1 MKTKCE
7 LLAPAGG
14 MKQLIAAVENGADA
28 VYMGGHMFNARI
40 NADNFTAEEMKQ
52 AIDYA
57 HIRNVKVYV
66 TVNTLLR
73 DDELE
78 SGLLYAATLYEMGAD
93 ALIIQDLGF
102 GSIVR
107 AALPDF
113 PLHLST
119 QASIYNV
126 RGIKKAAELGYER
139 VVPARELSL
148 EEIRQ
153 AADTGIDIEIFV
165 HGAMCFCYSGQCQ
178 MSRIIGG
185 RSGNRGLCA
194 QPCRLSYSLDGRE
207 GYHLSPRDMCTVD
220 RLGEFAE
227 AGVSSFKIEGRM
239 KSAEYVAQVT
249 SAYRKYLDMYYE
261 TGSIDVDETDRIALE
276 QIFNRGGFT
285 QGYLDGNPGRDFL
298 SGDMPKHRGVY
309 IGRALEKHG
318 QIVRIKT
325 NEDISNGDGIEI
337 HDKNVTGNIV
347 TYIKE
352 AGRGKLDIGDFK
364 GYVSKGA
371 DVYRTSSSMQL
382 KSLRKTFE
390 EGRFLKKVPVN
401 FTFTASCGEYPK
413 LALSEG
419 SFEVDVRGDTVC
431 EKAVNKAIDEELI
444 KKQLQKTGNTP
455 FEADKIYCC
464 IDKDISIP
472 VSVINAMRR
481 NALKSL
487 EEIKSR
493 GRVKQEPVMPKLL
506 PGLQTD
512 MTGIYVMDINDI
524 GSRELEKLINK
535 YDGRLDIFVP
545 LIGHMKNRGSVKS
558 SRYLDEAF
566 GERCEIIPYISNIS
580 KGREDEYI
588 ADNLDDICECV
599 KDTGIMIGNLCWIDE
614 FVSRGIT
621 VYGGYGL
628 NVYNRHTDAL
638 LKSLGV
644 RFCAPSIEYLEKG
657 NGNLPLMVTEHL
669 IPGRSLTD
677 RKGETYRVI
686 RNDAGDKSIILSGGR
701 VHIPEQTKGDYICCV
716 YV

>member
-28 VYMGGHMFNARI
+28 VYMGGHSFNARI
-40 NADNFTAEEMKQ
+40 NADNFTADEMKQ
-52 AIDYA
+52 AIEYS
-57 HIRNVKVYV
+57 HIRNTKVYI
-66 TVNTLLR
+66 TVNTLFK
-73 DDELE
+73 DEELE
-78 SGLLYAATLYEMGAD
+78 AGLEYAGELYEMGAD

-107 AALPDF
+107 KALPDF

-153 AADTGIDIEIFV
+153 AADTGTDIEIFV
-165 HGAMCFCYSGQCQ
+165 HGAMCFSYSGQCQ

-194 QPCRLSYSLDGRE
+194 QPCRLAYSLDGRE
-207 GYHLSPRDMCTVD
+207 GYHLSPRDLCTVD
-220 RLGEFAE
+220 RLGEFVQ

-249 SAYRKYLDMYYE
+249 SVYRKYLDMYYK
-261 TGSIDVDETDRIALE
+261 TGDISVDEADRRALE

-285 QGYLDGNPGRDFL
+285 QGYLDKNPGRDFL
-298 SGDMPKHRGVY
+298 SGDIPKHRGLY
-309 IGRALEKHG
+309 IGKVLEKNG

-337 HDKNVTGNIV
+337 HDKNITGNIV

-364 GYVSKGA
+364 GYAGKGA
-371 DVYRTSSSMQL
+371 DVYRTSSRVQL
-382 KSLRKTFE
+382 RALRKTFE
-390 EGRFLKKVPVN
+390 EGRYLRKAPVC
-401 FTFTASCGEYPK
+401 FTFTAVYGEYPTLTAK
-413 LALSEG
+413 EG
-419 SFEVDVRGDTVC
+419 TLKAEITGETIC
-431 EKAVNKAIDEELI
+431 ERAVNRPLDEETVR
-444 KKQLQKTGNTP
+444 KQLGKTGNTP
-455 FEADKIYCC
+455 FEAAEIQCR
-464 IDKDISIP
+464 IESG
-472 VSVINAMRR
+472 VSVPISAINAMRR
-481 NALKSL
+481 QALEAL

-493 GRVKQEPVMPKLL
+493 GRAKQVISMPEL
-506 PGLQTD
+506 PANEKTD
-512 MTGIYVMDINDI
+512 MTGIYATDIKDI
-524 GSRELEKLINK
+524 ESRQFARLLQQ
-535 YDGRLDIFVP
+535 YDGRLCIFLP
-545 LIGHMKNRGSVKS
+545 LMGYMKNRENT
-558 SRYLDEAF
+558 DEKF
-566 GERCEIIPYISNIS
+566 GDKYQVIPYISNVS

-588 ADNLDDICECV
+588 ESSIDSICEAV
-599 KDTGIMIGNLCWIDE
+599 RTSGIMIGNLCWIEE

-628 NVYNRHTDAL
+628 NVYNRYTDAL
-638 LKSLGV
+638 LKELGV
-644 RFCAPSIEYLEKG
+644 GFCALSLESLEKG
-657 NGNLPLMVTEHL
+657 EGNLPLMVSEHI
-669 IPGRSLTD
+669 IPGRNLTD
-677 RKGETYRVI
+677 RKGENYRVI
-686 RNDAGDKSIILSGGR
+686 RNDAGDKSIILSKGR
-701 VHIPEQTKGDYICCV
+701 ARIPDKQDSEYISCV
-716 YV
+716 YI

>member
-14 MKQLIAAVENGADA
+14 MKQLVAAVENGADA
-28 VYMGGHMFNARI
+28 VYMGGHSFNARI
-40 NADNFTAEEMKQ
+40 NADNFTADEMKR

-57 HIRNVKVYV
+57 HVRNVKIYI
-66 TVNTLLR
+66 TVNTLLG

-78 SGLLYAATLYEMGAD
+78 AGLEYAGGIYEMGAD

-119 QASIYNV
+119 QASIYST
-126 RGIKKAAELGYER
+126 RGINKAAELGYER

-153 AADTGIDIEIFV
+153 AAATGTDIEIFV

-194 QPCRLSYSLDGRE
+194 QPCRLSYSLDGRD
-207 GYHLSPRDMCTVD
+207 GYHLSPKDMCTID
-220 RLGEFAE
+220 RLGEFIE

-249 SAYRKYLDMYYE
+249 SVYRKYIDMYYE
-261 TGSIDVDETDRIALE
+261 AGSIAVDESDRIALE

-285 QGYLDGNPGRDFL
+285 QGYIDGNPGREFL

-309 IGRALEKHG
+309 IGRVLEKHG

-337 HDKNVTGNIV
+337 HGQNVTGNIV

-364 GYVSKGA
+364 GYVSKGS
-371 DVYRTSSSMQL
+371 DVYRTSSINQL
-382 KSLRKTFE
+382 KTLRKTFE
-390 EGRFLKKVPVN
+390 EGRFLKKVPVS
-401 FTFTASCGEYPK
+401 FTFTAAYGDHPQ
-413 LALSEG
+413 LTVSEG
-419 SFEVDVRGDTVC
+419 NLETAAIGDIIC
-431 EKAVNKAIDEELI
+431 EKAINRAIDEETI

-455 FEADKIYCC
+455 FEAAEIHCR
-464 IDKDISIP
+464 IDRGIAIP

-481 NALKSL
+481 KALEAL
-487 EEIKSR
+487 QEIKSKDR
-493 GRVKQEPVMPKLL
+493 TKQEISMPKLQES
-506 PGLQTD
+506 PKTV
-512 MTGIYVMDINDI
+512 MTGIYVMDIKDVW
-524 GSRELEKLINK
+524 SREFEKLLRKHDN
-535 YDGRLDIFVP
+535 RLNLFLP
-545 LIGHMKNRGSVKS
+545 LIGYIKNGEDVKEH
-558 SRYLDEAF
+558 LVETF
-566 GERCEIIPYISNIS
+566 GERHEIIPYISNVS
-580 KGREDEYI
+580 KGKEDEYI
-588 ADNLDDICECV
+588 ESNLDEICECV
-599 KDTGIMIGNLCWIDE
+599 KETGIMVGNLCWIDE
-614 FVSRGIT
+614 FVSRGIK

-628 NVYNRHTDAL
+628 NVYNRYTDAL
-638 LKSLGV
+638 LKGLGV
-644 RFCAPSIEYLEKG
+644 SFCAPSIECLEKG
-657 NGNLPLMVTEHL
+657 EGNLPIMVSEH
-669 IPGRSLTD
+669 IIQGRSLTD

-686 RNDAGDKSIILSGGR
+686 RNDAGDKSIILSKGR
-701 VHIPEQTKGDYICCV
+701 VRIPDKQSNEYICCV
-716 YV
+716 YI

>member
-28 VYMGGHMFNARI
+28 VYMGGHSFNARI
-40 NADNFTAEEMKQ
+40 NADNFTAEEMKK
-52 AIDYA
+52 AVNYA

-66 TVNTLLR
+66 TVNTLFK

-78 SGLLYAATLYEMGAD
+78 AGLEYAGSLYEMGAD
-93 ALIIQDLGF
+93 ALIIQDLGL

-153 AADTGIDIEIFV
+153 AAATGTDIEIFV

-194 QPCRLSYSLDGRE
+194 QPCRLSCSLDGRE
-207 GYHLSPRDMCTVD
+207 GYHLSPKDMCTVD
-220 RLGEFAE
+220 RLDEFAE

-249 SAYRKYLDMYYE
+249 SVYRKYLDMYYE
-261 TGSIDVDETDRIALE
+261 TGSIAVDEADRRALE

-285 QGYLDGNPGRDFL
+285 QGYLDGNPGREFL

-309 IGRALEKHG
+309 IGRVLEKHG

-325 NEDISNGDGIEI
+325 VEDISNGDGIEI
-337 HDKNVTGNIV
+337 HGQKITGNIV

-352 AGRGKLDIGDFK
+352 AGRGRLDIGDFR
-364 GYVSKGA
+364 GYAGKGA
-371 DVYRTSSSMQL
+371 DVYRTSSSVQL
-382 KSLRKTFE
+382 KVLRRTFD
-390 EGRFLKKVPVN
+390 EGRFIKKVPVN
-401 FTFTASCGEYPK
+401 FTFTAEYGRYPK
-413 LALSEG
+413 LIAREG
-419 SFEVDVRGDTVC
+419 SLKTEITGDAVC
-431 EKAVNKAIDEELI
+431 EEAVNRPIDEDAVR
-444 KKQLQKTGNTP
+444 KQLGRTGNTP
-455 FEADKIYCC
+455 FEAAEIHCR
-464 IDKDISIP
+464 IDSGISIP

-481 NALKSL
+481 QALEAL
-487 EEIKSR
+487 QEIKST
-493 GRVKQEPVMPKLL
+493 GRAGREISMPEISAAPK
-506 PGLQTD
+506 TE
-512 MTGIYVMDINDI
+512 MRGIYVTDINDI
-524 GSRELEKLINK
+524 EGREFEKLLGK
-535 YDGRLDIFVP
+535 YDGGFCIFLP
-545 LIGHMKNRGSVKS
+545 LTGYMRNREIINKKFGD
-558 SRYLDEAF
+558 RY
-566 GERCEIIPYISNIS
+566 EIIPYISNIS
-580 KGREDEYI
+580 KGREDAYI
-588 ADNLDDICECV
+588 ENNIESICEV
-599 KDTGIMIGNLCWIDE
+599 VRETGIMIGNLCWMEE

-628 NVYNRHTDAL
+628 NVYNRYTDAL
-638 LKSLGV
+638 LKSMGIGFSAL
-644 RFCAPSIEYLEKG
+644 SIENFEKG
-657 NGNLPLMVTEHL
+657 EGNLPLMVSEH
-669 IPGRSLTD
+669 IIKGRELTD

-686 RNDAGDKSIILSGGR
+686 RNDAGDKSVILSKGR
-701 VHIPEQTKGDYICCV
+701 VKMPDKQSSEYIRCV
-716 YV
+716 YI

>member
-28 VYMGGHMFNARI
+28 VYMGGHSFNARI
-40 NADNFTAEEMKQ
+40 NADNFTAEEMKR
-52 AIDYA
+52 AINYA

-66 TVNTLLR
+66 TVNTLFR

-78 SGLLYAATLYEMGAD
+78 AGLEYAGRLYETGAD

-153 AADTGIDIEIFV
+153 AAAAGTDIEIFV

-207 GYHLSPRDMCTVD
+207 GYHLSPKDMCTVD

-249 SAYRKYLDMYYE
+249 SVYRKYLDMYYE
-261 TGSIDVDETDRIALE
+261 TGSIAVDETDRRALE

-285 QGYLDGNPGRDFL
+285 QGYLDGNPGREFL

-309 IGRALEKHG
+309 IGRVLEKHG
-318 QIVRIKT
+318 QIVRIRT

-337 HDKNVTGNIV
+337 HSRNITGNIV
-347 TYIKE
+347 TYIRE
-352 AGRGKLDIGDFK
+352 AGRGKIDIGDFK
-364 GYVSKGA
+364 GYADKGS
-371 DVYRTSSSMQL
+371 DVYRTSSSAQL
-382 KSLRKTFE
+382 KALRKTFD
-390 EGRFLKKVPVN
+390 EGRFIKKAPVS
-401 FTFTASCGEYPK
+401 FTFTAEYGRLPK
-413 LALSEG
+413 LIVREG
-419 SFEVDVRGDTVC
+419 SIETETTGDVEC
-431 EKAVNKAIDEELI
+431 EAAVNRPVDEETI
-444 KKQLQKTGNTP
+444 KNQLRRTGNTP
-455 FEADKIYCC
+455 FEAARINCN
-464 IDKDISIP
+464 IDSGIAIP

-481 NALKSL
+481 NALEAL
-487 EEIKSR
+487 QEIKST
-493 GRVKQEPVMPKLL
+493 GRTKRATSMPKL
-506 PGLQTD
+506 PANPKTE
-512 MTGIYVMDINDI
+512 MRGIYVTDINDI
-524 GSRELEKLINK
+524 ESREFENLLKQ
-535 YDGRLDIFVP
+535 YDGGLCIFLP
-545 LIGHMKNRGSVKS
+545 LIGYMRNRENINKK
-558 SRYLDEAF
+558 F
-566 GERCEIIPYISNIS
+566 GDKYEIIPYISNVS
-580 KGREDEYI
+580 KGKEDEYI
-588 ADNLDDICECV
+588 ESNLDEICECV
-599 KDTGIMIGNLCWIDE
+599 KETGIMVGNLCWIDE
-614 FVSRGIT
+614 FVSRGIK

-628 NVYNRHTDAL
+628 NVYNRYTDAL
-638 LKSLGV
+638 LKNLGV
-644 RFCAPSIEYLEKG
+644 SFSALSIENFEKG
-657 NGNLPLMVTEHL
+657 EGNLPLMVSEH
-669 IPGRSLTD
+669 IIRGRSLTD

-686 RNDAGDKSIILSGGR
+686 RNDAGDKSVILSKGR
-701 VHIPEQTKGDYICCV
+701 VRIPDKHSSEYISCV
-716 YV
+716 YI

>member
-28 VYMGGHMFNARI
+28 VYMGGHSFNARI

-52 AIDYA
+52 AIEYA
-57 HIRNVKVYV
+57 HIRNVKVYI
-66 TVNTLLR
+66 TVNTLFK
-73 DDELE
+73 DEELE
-78 SGLLYAATLYEMGAD
+78 AGLEYAGELYEMGAD

-107 AALPDF
+107 EALPDF

-148 EEIRQ
+148 AEIGR
-153 AADTGIDIEIFV
+153 AADTGTDIEIFV
-165 HGAMCFCYSGQCQ
+165 HGAMCFSYSGQCQ

-194 QPCRLSYSLDGRE
+194 QPCRLAYSLDGRE
-207 GYHLSPRDMCTVD
+207 GYHLSPKDMCTVD

-249 SAYRKYLDMYYE
+249 SVYRKYLDMYYE
-261 TGSIDVDETDRIALE
+261 TGSIYVDEADRRALE

-285 QGYLDGNPGRDFL
+285 QGYLDKNPGRDFL
-298 SGDMPKHRGVY
+298 SGDIPKHRGVY
-309 IGRALEKHG
+309 IGRVLEKNG

-337 HDKNVTGNIV
+337 HCRDITGNIV

-364 GYVSKGA
+364 GYAGKGA
-371 DVYRTSSSMQL
+371 DVYRTSSSVQL

-390 EGRFLKKVPVN
+390 EGRYIKKAPVR
-401 FTFTASCGEYPK
+401 FTFTAECGSFPK
-413 LALSEG
+413 LIVKEG
-419 SFEVDVRGDTVC
+419 NLNAEVTWDAIC
-431 EKAVNKAIDEELI
+431 EKAVNRPLDKDTVR
-444 KKQLQKTGNTP
+444 KQLSKTGNTP
-455 FEADKIYCC
+455 FEAVEIQCR
-464 IDKDISIP
+464 IDSGISVP
-472 VSVINAMRR
+472 VSAINAMRR
-481 NALKSL
+481 QALEAL
-487 EEIKSR
+487 QEIKSR
-493 GRVKQEPVMPKLL
+493 GREEREISMSKL
-506 PGLQTD
+506 PASEKTD
-512 MTGIYVMDINDI
+512 MTGIYVMDIKDI
-524 GSRELEKLINK
+524 ESREFARLLQQYE
-535 YDGRLDIFVP
+535 GRLSIFLP
-545 LIGHMKNRGSVKS
+545 LMSYMKNRENIDEKFGVK
-558 SRYLDEAF
+558 YQV
-566 GERCEIIPYISNIS
+566 IPYISNVS

-588 ADNLDDICECV
+588 ESNIDSICDAV
-599 KDTGIMIGNLCWIDE
+599 RTSGIMIGNLCWIEE

-628 NVYNRHTDAL
+628 NVYNRYTDAL
-638 LKSLGV
+638 LKGLGV
-644 RFCAPSIEYLEKG
+644 CFCAPSLERLEKG
-657 NGNLPLMVTEHL
+657 EGNMPLMVSEHI
-669 IPGRSLTD
+669 IPGRNLTD
-677 RKGETYRVI
+677 RKGENYRVI
-686 RNDAGDKSIILSGGR
+686 RNDAGDKSIILSKGR
-701 VHIPEQTKGDYICCV
+701 ARIPDKQDGEYINCV
-716 YV
+716 YI

>member
-28 VYMGGHMFNARI
+28 VYMGGHSFNARI

-52 AIDYA
+52 GIEYA
-57 HIRNVKVYV
+57 HIRNVKVYI
-66 TVNTLLR
+66 TVNTLFK
-73 DDELE
+73 DEELE
-78 SGLLYAATLYEMGAD
+78 AGLEYAGQLYEMGAD

-153 AADTGIDIEIFV
+153 ATATGTDIEIFV

-178 MSRIIGG
+178 MSRTIGG

-194 QPCRLSYSLDGRE
+194 QPCRLAYSLDGRE
-207 GYHLSPRDMCTVD
+207 GYHLSPKDMCTVD

-227 AGVSSFKIEGRM
+227 AGVSSFKVEGRM

-249 SAYRKYLDMYYE
+249 SVYRKYLNMYYE
-261 TGSIDVDETDRIALE
+261 TGGIAVDEADRRALE

-285 QGYLDGNPGRDFL
+285 QGYLDKNPGRDFL
-298 SGDMPKHRGVY
+298 SGDIPKHRGVY
-309 IGRALEKHG
+309 IGRVLEKNG

-337 HDKNVTGNIV
+337 HDKNITGNIV

-364 GYVSKGA
+364 GYVSRGA
-371 DVYRTSSSMQL
+371 DVYRTSSSVQL
-382 KSLRKTFE
+382 KALRKTFE
-390 EGRFLKKVPVN
+390 EGRYIKKAPVR
-401 FTFTASCGEYPK
+401 FTFTAEYGSYPK
-413 LALSEG
+413 LVAE
-419 SFEVDVRGDTVC
+419 DGDFKAEITGDAVC
-431 EKAVNKAIDEELI
+431 EKAVNRPLDEETVR
-444 KKQLQKTGNTP
+444 KQLGKTGNTP
-455 FEADKIYCC
+455 FEASEIQCS
-464 IDKDISIP
+464 IDSGISVP

-481 NALKSL
+481 QALKAL

-493 GRVKQEPVMPKLL
+493 GRAKREISMPEL
-506 PGLQTD
+506 PAGEKTE
-512 MTGIYVMDINDI
+512 MTGIYVTDIKDI
-524 GSRELEKLINK
+524 ESREFARLLQQ
-535 YDGRLDIFVP
+535 YDGRISIFLP
-545 LIGHMKNRGSVKS
+545 LIGYMKNRENI
-558 SRYLDEAF
+558 DEKF
-566 GERCEIIPYISNIS
+566 GEKYQVIPYISNVS

-588 ADNLDDICECV
+588 ESNIDSICDVV
-599 KDTGIMIGNLCWIDE
+599 KTSGIMIGNLCWVEE

-628 NVYNRHTDAL
+628 NVYNRYTDKL
-638 LKSLGV
+638 LKDLGITASALSLES
-644 RFCAPSIEYLEKG
+644 FEKG
-657 NGNLPLMVTEHL
+657 EGSLPLMVSEHI
-669 IPGRSLTD
+669 IPGKSLTD
-677 RKGETYRVI
+677 RKGATYRVI
-686 RNDAGDKSIILSGGR
+686 RNDAGDKSIILSKGR
-701 VHIPEQTKGDYICCV
+701 ARIPDRHDSEYISCV
-716 YV
+716 YI

>member
-28 VYMGGHMFNARI
+28 VYMGGHSFNARI
-40 NADNFTAEEMKQ
+40 NADNFTAEEMKR
-52 AIDYA
+52 AIEYA
-57 HIRNVKVYV
+57 HIRDVKVYI
-66 TVNTLLR
+66 TVNTLFK
-73 DDELE
+73 DEELE
-78 SGLLYAATLYEMGAD
+78 AGLQYAGELYEMGAD
-93 ALIIQDLGF
+93 ALIIQDIGF
-102 GSIVR
+102 GSIAR

-153 AADTGIDIEIFV
+153 ASDTGTDIEVFV

-194 QPCRLSYSLDGRE
+194 QPCRLRYSLDGRE
-207 GYHLSPRDMCTVD
+207 GYYLSPKDMCTVD

-249 SAYRKYLDMYYE
+249 AIYRKYLNMYYE
-261 TGSIDVDETDRIALE
+261 TGSITVDEADRRALE

-285 QGYLDGNPGRDFL
+285 QGYLDKNPGREFL
-298 SGDMPKHRGVY
+298 SGDIPKHRGVY
-309 IGRALEKHG
+309 IGRVLEKNG

-325 NEDISNGDGIEI
+325 NEDIANGDGIEI
-337 HDKNVTGNIV
+337 HGREITGNIV

-371 DVYRTSSSMQL
+371 DVYRTSSSAQL
-382 KSLRKTFE
+382 KALRKTFE
-390 EGRFLKKVPVN
+390 EGRFLRKVPVS
-401 FTFTASCGEYPK
+401 FTFTAEYGSYPK
-413 LALSEG
+413 LLAEDGDFKAEITGDAVCERAVNRPLDE
-419 SFEVDVRGDTVC
+419 DTVR
-431 EKAVNKAIDEELI
+431 
-444 KKQLQKTGNTP
+444 KQLGKTGNTP
-455 FEADKIYCC
+455 FEAAETECSIES
-464 IDKDISIP
+464 DISVP
-472 VSVINAMRR
+472 VSAINAMRR
-481 NALKSL
+481 HALEAL
-487 EEIKSR
+487 QEIKGR
-493 GRVKQEPVMPKLL
+493 GRAKGEISMPEL
-506 PGLQTD
+506 PAGEKTE
-512 MTGIYVMDINDI
+512 MTGIYVTDIKGI
-524 GSRELEKLINK
+524 EGREFAGLLQQ
-535 YDGRLDIFVP
+535 YDGRLSIFLP
-545 LIGHMKNRGSVKS
+545 LISYMKNRESI
-558 SRYLDEAF
+558 DEKL
-566 GERCEIIPYISNIS
+566 GDNYQVIPYISNIS

-588 ADNLDDICECV
+588 ESNIDSICEAV
-599 KDTGIMIGNLCWIDE
+599 RANGIMIGNLCWIE
-614 FVSRGIT
+614 VFVSRGIA

-628 NVYNRHTDAL
+628 NVYNRYTDAL
-638 LKSLGV
+638 LKKLGV
-644 RFCAPSIEYLEKG
+644 AASALSLESLEKG
-657 NGNLPLMVTEHL
+657 EGNLPLMVSEH
-669 IPGRSLTD
+669 IIRGRSLTD

-686 RNDAGDKSIILSGGR
+686 RNDAGDKSVILSKGR
-701 VHIPEQTKGDYICCV
+701 VKMPDKRSSEYINCV
-716 YV
+716 YI

>member
-28 VYMGGHMFNARI
+28 VYMGGHSFNARI
-40 NADNFTAEEMKQ
+40 NADNFTAEEMKR
-52 AIDYA
+52 AINYA

-66 TVNTLLR
+66 TVNTLFR

-78 SGLLYAATLYEMGAD
+78 AGLEYAGALYEAGAD

-107 AALPDF
+107 AVLPDF

-153 AADTGIDIEIFV
+153 AADTGTDIEIFV

-194 QPCRLSYSLDGRE
+194 QPCRLKYSLDGRE
-207 GYHLSPRDMCTVD
+207 GYHLSPKDMCTVD

-249 SAYRKYLDMYYE
+249 SVYRKYLDMYYE
-261 TGSIDVDETDRIALE
+261 TGKTDTDEADRRALE

-285 QGYLDGNPGRDFL
+285 QGYLDGNPGSEFL

-309 IGRALEKHG
+309 IGRVLEKNG

-325 NEDISNGDGIEI
+325 SEDISNGDGIEI
-337 HDKNVTGNIV
+337 HDKNITGNIV
-347 TYIKE
+347 TYIRE

-364 GYVSKGA
+364 GYAGKGA
-371 DVYRTSSSMQL
+371 DVYRTSSSVQL
-382 KSLRKTFE
+382 KALRRTFD
-390 EGRFLKKVPVN
+390 EGRFIRKVPVS
-401 FTFTASCGEYPK
+401 FTFTAEYGRYPK
-413 LALSEG
+413 LIVREG
-419 SFEVDVRGDTVC
+419 SLKTEITGDTVC
-431 EKAVNKAIDEELI
+431 EVAVNRPLDEETVR
-444 KKQLQKTGNTP
+444 KQLGKTGNTP
-455 FEADKIYCC
+455 FEAGRICC
-464 IDKDISIP
+464 HIDSGISVP

-481 NALKSL
+481 NALEKL
-487 EEIKSR
+487 QEIKSR
-493 GRVKQEPVMPKLL
+493 GRGWREISMPKL
-506 PGLQTD
+506 PASHKTD
-512 MTGIYVMDINDI
+512 MTGIYVTDIKDI
-524 GSRELEKLINK
+524 EGREFAGLLQH
-535 YDGRLDIFVP
+535 YDGRLCIFLP
-545 LIGHMKNRGSVKS
+545 LMGYMKNR
-558 SRYLDEAF
+558 ENIN
-566 GERCEIIPYISNIS
+566 ERFVDRCRIIPYISSIS
-580 KGREDEYI
+580 KGREDAYI
-588 ADNLDDICECV
+588 ESNIDSICEAAGEN
-599 KDTGIMIGNLCWIDE
+599 GIMIGNLCWIEE

-628 NVYNRHTDAL
+628 NVYNRYTDAL
-638 LKSLGV
+638 LKKLGV
-644 RFCAPSIEYLEKG
+644 TFSALSLESFEKG
-657 NGNLPLMVTEHL
+657 NGSLPLMVSEH
-669 IPGRSLTD
+669 IIQGRSLTD

-686 RNDAGDKSIILSGGR
+686 RNDAGDKSIILSKGR
-701 VHIPEQTKGDYICCV
+701 VRIPDKHSSEYISCV
-716 YV
+716 YI